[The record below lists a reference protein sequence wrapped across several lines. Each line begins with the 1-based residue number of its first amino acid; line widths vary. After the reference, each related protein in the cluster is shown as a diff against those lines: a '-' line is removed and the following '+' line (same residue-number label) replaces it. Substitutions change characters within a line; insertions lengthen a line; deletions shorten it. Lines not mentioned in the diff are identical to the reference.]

1 MVFLCGNPKGG
12 CCPEARLLPDGK
24 NIEIEDD
31 SGDTIEMTK
40 EQFEILKK
48 TEIKDL

>member
-1 MVFLCGNPKGG
+1 MKLCGNPKGG
-12 CCPEARLLPDGK
+12 CCPEVTLLADGLT
-24 NIEIEDD
+24 IEIEDD
-31 SGDTIEMTK
+31 DGDTVEMTK